1 MATIDKYEVKAG
13 IRYYVR
19 YVKPDG
25 SQGFKRGFRTVEAAR
40 FWASEVEVQKH
51 TGSYVDPKHG
61 KTRVGSLADAWL
73 ALKEA
78 KLKPS
83 AYRPL
88 ASAWK
93 IHVEPK
99 WGQWALADIETTD
112 VEDWITWMVSEIRDP
127 QDAEKVIKKPYSA
140 TTVIR
145 AHSVLAG
152 ILDRAARDRR
162 IAGNK
167 ARAVENLPRK
177 QRRDHVYLSHAQVDA
192 FAAASGERW
201 STLVYTLAYTGLR
214 WGEVTALRVQDLNLL
229 RRRVNVSRNVVQV
242 GSTWHV
248 GTPKSGKSRTVAVP
262 GFVAE
267 LLAAQC
273 VGKSMDDLVF
283 TAPRSGEWIRR
294 PSINTSWFR
303 AAAEACGVVG
313 ITPHDLR
320 HTAASLAVQSG
331 ANVKVVQ
338 AMLGHESAALTLDVY
353 ADLFD
358 EDLDTVASAMDAAR
372 NASLRELRVTS
383 PDQKLITASKTV

>member
-1 MATIDKYEVKAG
+1 MHHTVDMTNQEW
-13 IRYYVR
+13 VR
-19 YVKPDG
+19 EHTNGASLRALGERLNLNHV
-25 SQGFKRGFRTVEAAR
+25 TVSRRIIEGDANTCIALAR
-40 FWASEVEVQKH
+40 AYGQDPVE
-51 TGSYVDPKHG
+51 
-61 KTRVGSLADAWL
+61 WL
-73 ALKEA
+73 AGWGILTADEVAAGTVAEA
-78 KLKPS
+78 L
-83 AYRPL
+83 R
-88 ASAWK
+88 
-93 IHVEPK
+93 
-99 WGQWALADIETTD
+99 
-112 VEDWITWMVSEIRDP
+112 
-127 QDAEKVIKKPYSA
+127 SA
-140 TTVIR
+140 TDLQ
-145 AHSVLAG
+145 LA
-152 ILDRAARDRR
+152 
-162 IAGNK
+162 
-167 ARAVENLPRK
+167 E
-177 QRRDHVYLSHAQVDA
+177 Q
-192 FAAASGERW
+192 
-201 STLVYTLAYTGLR
+201 LV
-214 WGEVTALRVQDLNLL
+214 
-229 RRRVNVSRNVVQV
+229 
-242 GSTWHV
+242 V

-358 EDLDTVASAMDAAR
+358 EDLDTVAAAMDAAR